1 MDRSPGD
8 VAPLV
13 LGWPLRG
20 FVMARNSPARRVP
33 SHGTH
38 LMGTIYSIDLIPVDA
53 RGRAAPWTWRT
64 ALATEAPEE
73 FVGFGAPVMAPC
85 PGRVVIVHD
94 GEPDHRAR
102 RSQLALIPY
111 ALGQPRRLRAG
122 AAGVAGNHIVIR
134 IGGDGPFV
142 LIAHLQQG
150 WLTVSAGD
158 MVHRGEPIASC
169 GNSGNSS
176 QPHVHVQAT
185 DTVQWDRAVG
195 LPIAFDAAGNPVL
208 PGESQIIRAG

>member
-1 MDRSPGD
+1 MSRSKH
-8 VAPLV
+8 
-13 LGWPLRG
+13 RG
-20 FVMARNSPARRVP
+20 FERR
-33 SHGTH
+33 G
-38 LMGTIYSIDLIPVDA
+38 
-53 RGRAAPWTWRT
+53 
-64 ALATEAPEE
+64 
-73 FVGFGAPVMAPC
+73 
-85 PGRVVIVHD
+85 
-94 GEPDHRAR
+94 PDHRAR

-150 WLTVSAGD
+150 SLTVRAGD

-195 LPIAFDAAGNPVL
+195 LPIVFDTAGGPVL
-208 PGESQIIRAG
+208 PGESQIIRADEQAGV